1 MKSILIIED
10 DASIRFSLQE
20 VLESEGHK
28 VILAEN
34 GQVGLDYLQAG
45 LNCGVIL
52 LDLSMPVMDGHT
64 FLLRFREH
72 FPTSDLPIIVMTAA
86 GTSVI
91 PKDHPQKHLLRKP
104 MDIDKLMNVV
114 EESLSR

>member
-10 DASIRFSLQE
+10 DVSIRFSLQE
-20 VLESEGHK
+20 VLEAEGHR
-28 VILAEN
+28 VVLAEN
-34 GQVGLDYLQAG
+34 GQVGLDFLLSG
-45 LNCGVIL
+45 SKCEIVL

-64 FLLRFREH
+64 FLIKFREN
-72 FPTSDLPIIVMTAA
+72 FPGNGLPIIVMTAA

-91 PKDHPQKHLLRKP
+91 PKDHPQNLVLRKP
-104 MDIDKLMNVV
+104 MDIDKLMMVV